1 MKKQF
6 KSSKSDLYKTDKKI
20 ESLNFGQFLF
30 LYFLG
35 RNVEYN
41 TYEEILKA
49 LPKVEETT
57 KYDQKKPIEVL
68 HPGYPGYPD
77 LASAPQPETL
87 HLSEMKARKKTKA
100 EEAMYNA
107 EGGQATNFLT
117 PN

>member
-57 KYDQKKPIEVL
+57 KYDQKKPIDVL
-68 HPGYPGYPD
+68 HYPGPYPD
-77 LASAPQPETL
+77 LATAPQPETL
-87 HLSEMKARKKTKA
+87 HLSEMKARKNAKA
-100 EEAMYNA
+100 EEAAMYNA

>member
-57 KYDQKKPIEVL
+57 NYDQKKPIEVL
-68 HPGYPGYPD
+68 HYPD

-100 EEAMYNA
+100 EEAI
-107 EGGQATNFLT
+107 QILQIRLIQDR
-117 PN
+117 

>member
-20 ESLNFGQFLF
+20 ESLSFGQFLF

-57 KYDQKKPIEVL
+57 NYDQKKPIEVR
-68 HPGYPGYPD
+68 YPD
-77 LASAPQPETL
+77 IASAPQPETL
-87 HLSEMKARKKTKA
+87 HLSEMKARKNAKA
-100 EEAMYNA
+100 EEAAMYNA

>member
-57 KYDQKKPIEVL
+57 NYDQKKPIEVL
-68 HPGYPGYPD
+68 HYPD

-100 EEAMYNA
+100 EEAMKNA

>member
-57 KYDQKKPIEVL
+57 KYDQKKPIEVFN
-68 HPGYPGYPD
+68 GYPN
-77 LASAPQPETL
+77 LASAPQQETL
-87 HLSEMKARKKTKA
+87 HLSEMKARKNAKA
-100 EEAMYNA
+100 EEAAMYNA
-107 EGGQATNFLT
+107 EGGQAANFLT